1 MTHDIIRV
9 PIPEPWPA
17 PPPIASASQSRITA
31 DELNKRA
38 EVESILLNVYAG
50 KRPMLTREECK
61 ALAFRLGVPSEYQR
75 PEWLL
80 PLEGQS

>member
-1 MTHDIIRV
+1 MKAGMVAKKILKAAR
-9 PIPEPWPA
+9 
-17 PPPIASASQSRITA
+17 QSRITA

-50 KRPMLTREECK
+50 KRQMLTREECK
-61 ALAFRLGVPSEYQR
+61 ALVFRLGVPSEYQR